1 MKHVVGLLVTALVGA
16 LLAATM
22 VRLAPGADSDER
34 QFDPRLSAASVAAQ
48 QESRAADRNLA
59 RYYLRYLAGL
69 AHGDFGISY
78 SLKRPVRELLID
90 RGPATLRLAG
100 SGLLAGWVL
109 GIALAIVATQWKIG
123 GLSATTSGLS
133 AILLCVPA
141 ALLGLLILVARVPW
155 WWAIALIVLP
165 KVYSYTR
172 GLLESVAREPH
183 VLLAR
188 AKGLGRVRIFMWHV
202 LPTIL
207 PELLALAGV
216 SVSLAFSAA
225 IPIEAV
231 CDIPGVGQL
240 AWQAAL
246 GRDLPILVTITLL
259 LALITRAANSAA
271 DIAIEVLQ

>member
-1 MKHVVGLLVTALVGA
+1 
-16 LLAATM
+16 M

-183 VLLAR
+183 VSARTRQRPGPRPDFHVAR
-188 AKGLGRVRIFMWHV
+188 AAHDPAGTARAGGRLREPR
-202 LPTIL
+202 L
-207 PELLALAGV
+207 
-216 SVSLAFSAA
+216 
-225 IPIEAV
+225 
-231 CDIPGVGQL
+231 
-240 AWQAAL
+240 
-246 GRDLPILVTITLL
+246 
-259 LALITRAANSAA
+259 
-271 DIAIEVLQ
+271 